1 MPNDIFQLLFK
12 VQRVRMEKRK
22 IFVYEKCKMGAIV
35 WLDLESQPTIEEI
48 ISSSDFQF

>member
-35 WLDLESQPTIEEI
+35 WLDLENKPSAEGS
-48 ISSSDFQF
+48 ISYSDFQF